1 LHFTP
6 WCFWLPFG
14 NTNAR
19 IRHKVHPIDIRRTP
33 GSPATCWSRGLRN
46 LFASARLTTV
56 RLTTAAQEADV
67 MGLLDSMLGGGQ
79 SRQGTSP
86 LTMLLLGILAYR
98 TYQGKGRLADMLR
111 NAGATAG
118 GGGGPQSRP
127 MGGNAGAPTG
137 GGLGDLLRGGLGGLL
152 AGGAAGGLLSG
163 GLRELADRFQQSG
176 HGDVADSWIGT
187 GSNRPVT
194 PQQVENALGRD
205 TVNTLAEEAGVS
217 DIDVLNGLSRDLP
230 DAVDQLTPQGRI
242 PEDEA

>member
-1 LHFTP
+1 
-6 WCFWLPFG
+6 
-14 NTNAR
+14 
-19 IRHKVHPIDIRRTP
+19 
-33 GSPATCWSRGLRN
+33 
-46 LFASARLTTV
+46 LTS
-56 RLTTAAQEADV
+56 LTQEADV
-67 MGLLDSMLGGGQ
+67 MGLLDSVLGGGQ
-79 SRQGTSP
+79 SRQGNSP

-118 GGGGPQSRP
+118 GPQSRP

-137 GGLGDLLRGGLGGLL
+137 GGLSDLLRGGLGGLL

-163 GLRELADRFQQSG
+163 GLRELAERFQQSG
-176 HGDVADSWIGT
+176 NGNVADSWIGT

-194 PQQVENALGRD
+194 PQQLENALGRD

-242 PEDEA
+242 PEDDV